1 MCQTAPI
8 IKTRMSSPTEL
19 YPEFQLLLSLQ
30 KYVYTERQTC
40 PTNTDVERAHYSE
53 LGVVEDN
60 IHARLQATAKRA
72 LEALGLP
79 MVCLECSKT

>member
-30 KYVYTERQTC
+30 KYVHAERQTC
-40 PTNTDVERAHYSE
+40 PMNTDVECAHYRE
-53 LGVVEDN
+53 LGVVEDD
-60 IHARLQATAKRA
+60 IRARLQATAKRA
-72 LEALGLP
+72 LESLGLP
-79 MVCLECSKT
+79 SKPFA